1 MIGLKE
7 QAGTYNMEYNEKQI
21 QIIDSAE
28 KLFSSNGFEGTS
40 VRDIAHEAG
49 INIAMISYYFG
60 SKEKLMEAVFQKRT
74 LNAQLRVENLMQN
87 EALSPI
93 QKVFTLIDD
102 YVEKILGQPEFHK
115 IMMRE
120 QMLIK
125 NSTIS
130 GAIFELKKRNL
141 EYIKKLINEGQKTG
155 AFKRNIDVALMM
167 GTLTGT
173 ANNFICSESFYKSV
187 YNMEDR
193 SEEVFQRY
201 MKKKLSHHLKTLFKA
216 TLTYDA

>member
-1 MIGLKE
+1 
-7 QAGTYNMEYNEKQI
+7 MEYNDKQI

-28 KLFSSNGFEGTS
+28 KLFATNGFEGTS

-74 LNAQLRVENLMQN
+74 FNAQLRVENLLQDST
-87 EALSPI
+87 LSPL
-93 QKVFTLIDD
+93 QKVYSLIDD
-102 YVEKILGQPEFHK
+102 YVEKITVHQEFHK

-125 NSTIS
+125 NSAIS
-130 GAIFELKKRNL
+130 EAIFELKKRSL
-141 EYIKKLINEGQKTG
+141 ESIKKLITEGQKVG
-155 AFKRNIDVALMM
+155 AFKKNIDISLMM
-167 GTLTGT
+167 CTLFGT
-173 ANNFICSESFYKSV
+173 ANNLISSQSFYKKIF
-187 YNMEDR
+187 NMEDR

-201 MKKKLSHHLKTLFKA
+201 IKKKLSHHLKTLFKA